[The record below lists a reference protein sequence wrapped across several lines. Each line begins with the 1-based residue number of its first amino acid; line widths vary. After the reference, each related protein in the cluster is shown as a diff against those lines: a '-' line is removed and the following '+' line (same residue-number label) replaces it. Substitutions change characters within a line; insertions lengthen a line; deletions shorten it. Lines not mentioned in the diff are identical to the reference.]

1 MSSKHLALITAITLT
16 ISRCASTAPV
26 QEPNDTKALQTGN
39 VIFIHPDGVG
49 ANTWN
54 ALRAIRVG
62 PDAMLNWDYMDEMGV
77 YRGHQL
83 DVLGTSSNA
92 GATAHAFGVKA
103 EYDDYGIDPDRP
115 VNALSGKPMSLMQ
128 EAMEAGY
135 SVAAINSG
143 HINEPGSGV
152 YLASS
157 KYRKYNDQIA
167 EKIIRSGA
175 DIILSGG
182 ERFLLPE
189 GVEGKFGLGERKDTL
204 NLINL
209 ARELGYT
216 VVFDRTELLALPNST
231 SKVLGVFA
239 HTHTFDD
246 RSEEELAAENSPMY
260 APEAPTLAEMTEVS
274 LRILSSRPT
283 PFLIVVE
290 EEGTDNFGNHLNAT
304 GTFEALGRAD
314 DAIGVVLKHID
325 SDPQTMLVVA
335 SDSDAGGLQIDFI
348 KEKNYGKPLA
358 ANTWSGSAQDGKDGT
373 ASLPFTAKPD
383 QYGREF
389 EFSVVWAT
397 SNDVYGGVIAKT
409 HGLNAEFLPNN
420 VDNTDIYRVM
430 YASLF
435 GKWLP

>member
-1 MSSKHLALITAITLT
+1 MSLKIPTLITILMFVC
-16 ISRCASTAPV
+16 ISCAPPSAAP
-26 QEPNDTKALQTGN
+26 ESANDEIKTGSA
-39 VIFIHPDGVG
+39 IFIHPDGVG

-62 PDAMLNWDYMDEMGV
+62 PDSMLNWDYMEEMGV
-77 YRGHQL
+77 YRSHQL

-92 GATAHAFGVKA
+92 GATSHAFGRKA

-115 VNALSGKPMSLMQ
+115 ITALSGKPMSLMQ
-128 EAMEAGY
+128 EAMEAGM

-157 KYRKYNDQIA
+157 KFRKYNDTIA

-175 DIILSGG
+175 DIILAGG

-189 GVEGKFGLGERKDTL
+189 GVEGKFGWGERKDSL
-204 NLINL
+204 NLIDI
-209 ARELGYT
+209 AQGIGYT
-216 VVFDRTELLALPNST
+216 IVYNREELLALPSST
-231 SKVLGVFA
+231 EKILGVFA

-246 RSEEELAAENSPMY
+246 RSEEELAAENAPMY
-260 APEAPTLAEMTEVS
+260 APEAPTLAEMTQVS
-274 LRILSSRPT
+274 LRVLSSRPE

-314 DAIGVVLKHID
+314 DAIGVVLEHID
-325 SDPQTMLVVA
+325 ANPNTMLVVA
-335 SDSDAGGLQIDFI
+335 SDSDAGGLQVDFI
-348 KEKNYGKPLA
+348 KKKNYGKPLA

-373 ASLPFTAKPD
+373 GSLPFTAKPD
-383 QYGREF
+383 QFGTEF
-389 EFSVVWAT
+389 EFSVVWST

-409 HGLNAEFLPNN
+409 HGLNAGLLPNN

-430 YASLF
+430 YATLF
-435 GKWLP
+435 GTWLP